1 MYTDE
6 NLIKRENLKESLKLR
21 EVLDMFWFVEGVG
34 KEEVVKTTMSDQD
47 SKSSSSSHYGVIQ
60 SKEEMVS
67 MEGYIDLNMKLQKAL
82 IVDDDFDEEEAYKI
96 AMGDWIEDSIE
107 FNHVIN
113 RSSLFSCFLFGD

>member
-34 KEEVVKTTMSDQD
+34 KEEVSKTTMSDQD

-113 RSSLFSCFLFGD
+113 RSSLFSCFFGD